1 MLYIKHSKITQIS
14 ILRFICLFYIHY
26 SIEMMIVHYQVI
38 VIEVER
44 IGLCI
49 DFEDNT
55 INPDTDYTGCQNVKS
70 QGKEGGRMLMLSS

>member
-1 MLYIKHSKITQIS
+1 
-14 ILRFICLFYIHY
+14 
-26 SIEMMIVHYQVI
+26 MMIVHYQVI